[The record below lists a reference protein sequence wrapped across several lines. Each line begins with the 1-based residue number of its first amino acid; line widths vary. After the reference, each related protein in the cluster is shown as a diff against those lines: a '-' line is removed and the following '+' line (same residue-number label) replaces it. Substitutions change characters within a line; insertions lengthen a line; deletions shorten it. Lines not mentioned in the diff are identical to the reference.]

1 MRRAELR
8 LLPALPL
15 LAVLFLPA
23 PAPAQPVAKDT
34 AQILTPAP
42 GGLLVHRAPPPD
54 FEPSATY
61 QWLDFLLEAS
71 GREVDR
77 NRPRP
82 TILSRTMAIVL
93 TAMYDAWAAYD
104 ERAVG
109 TRLHD
114 RLRRPAQERTPANK
128 ERAIAYAAYRSLLFV
143 YPEDADWIRE
153 QFRSRGFDPDDDST
167 DPGSPEGIGNAAA
180 AAVIE
185 YRRHDGAN
193 QLGDEPGG
201 DGQPYSDYTHYQP
214 RNTPDNIA
222 EPTLWLPIPFSD
234 GRGGTVSPGFLTAH
248 WYQVKPFALERG
260 DQFRPPPPP
269 VYGSEQLK
277 QEVEEAIRVN
287 AELTLE
293 QKAIVE
299 FMRDGPRST
308 GQSGH
313 WLQFAQ
319 DVSRRDHYDLDQD
332 IKLFFS
338 VANVV
343 FDAFIASWDAKR
355 YYDTGRPYWWV
366 RIYHRGKTV
375 DGWLGPGKGSGR
387 LPAADWHPY
396 SPATFVT
403 PPFPG
408 YTSGHATASGAASRI
423 LELSTGSDRYGAVA
437 IQQAGYLTE
446 PEYSTAQMQA
456 RDGRPAARVPESKQ
470 IRLMLPS
477 FTATA
482 EMAAVSRLWGGYH
495 IRFDNEEGLILG
507 RAVAMY
513 SWPIYQAYFDGTA
526 RR

>member
-1 MRRAELR
+1 MKHR
-8 LLPALPL
+8 LLIAVPL
-15 LAVLFLPA
+15 LAALSA
-23 PAPAQPVAKDT
+23 PALGQEVARDT

-42 GGLLVHRAPPPD
+42 PALLVHRAPSPE
-54 FEPSATY
+54 FKPSATY
-61 QWLDFLLEAS
+61 QWLEFLLAAS

-93 TAMYDAWAAYD
+93 TSMYDAWAAYD
-104 ERAVG
+104 DRAVG

-114 RLRRPAQERTPANK
+114 RLRRPAVERTQANK
-128 ERAIAYAAYRSLLFV
+128 EKAIAYAAYRSLLFV
-143 YPEDADWIRE
+143 YAEDAGWIRE
-153 QFRSRGFDPDDDST
+153 NFREKGFDPDDDST
-167 DPGSPEGIGNAAA
+167 DTATPEGIGNAAA
-180 AAVIE
+180 NAVIA
-185 YRRHDGAN
+185 YRRRDGAN

-201 DGQPYSDYTHYQP
+201 DGKPYSDYTDYRP
-214 RNTPDNIA
+214 KNMPDKIVD
-222 EPTLWLPIPFSD
+222 PTSWMPIPFSD
-234 GRGGTVSPGFLTAH
+234 GKGGTVSPGFLTAQ
-248 WYQVKPFALERG
+248 WYKVKPFALESG
-260 DQFRPPPPP
+260 DQFRPPAPPQ
-269 VYGSEQLK
+269 YGSRQLAE
-277 QEVEEAIRVN
+277 EVDETIRVN
-287 AELTLE
+287 ANLTLE
-293 QKAIVE
+293 QKATVE

-319 DVSRRDHYDLDQD
+319 DVSRRDHYDLNQD

-343 FDAFIASWDAKR
+343 LDAFIASWDAKR

-366 RIYHRGKTV
+366 RIYKKGETLE
-375 DGWLGPGKGSGR
+375 GWLGPGRGVGMI
-387 LPAADWHPY
+387 PADQWQPY

-423 LELSTGSDRYGAVA
+423 LELITGSDRYGAVA
-437 IQQAGYLTE
+437 IQQAGFLTE
-446 PEYSTAQMQA
+446 PEYPTSAMQA
-456 RDGRPAARVPESKQ
+456 RNGRPATDVPASKE
-470 IRLMLPS
+470 IHLMLPS

-507 RAVAMY
+507 RRIAMY
-513 SWPIYQAYFDGTA
+513 SWPKYQAYFEGRA
-526 RR
+526 PRPKG